1 MSTQYSSQLSSAL
14 KGVAPK
20 PIPVAVET
28 LSIQI
33 ATGAA
38 LTDFA
43 KAFVE
48 EGYRK
53 NPLLAERVA
62 LTEEELLE
70 YTSYLITKRV
80 EVVNQ
85 QCKDWRKVCRLAMPC
100 FVELV
105 LTSIGRVDL
114 RKQGLRITPVV
125 NEPSSMSYED
135 ALKISAKV
143 EAFEDNLAVV
153 IGAMPG
159 NEEGD
164 PSVMTMAI
172 INDYVRGMS
181 DVDDPVAEYIVY
193 FLQLTLEEQLFDNL
207 YRMQYDDVKT
217 IEAQIASLGK
227 VLVN

>member
-1 MSTQYSSQLSSAL
+1 MSTQYSSQLASKL

-33 ATGAA
+33 ATGAT
-38 LTDFA
+38 LIDFA
-43 KAFVE
+43 RAFVE

-53 NPLLAERVA
+53 NPLLAERVN
-62 LTEEELLE
+62 LTEEELLD
-70 YTSYLITKRV
+70 YCNYLITKRV

-85 QCKDWRKVCRLAMPC
+85 QCKDWRQVSRLAMPC

-105 LTSIGRVDL
+105 LTSIGKVDL
-114 RKQGLRITPVV
+114 RKQGIKIVPTVKD
-125 NEPSSMSYED
+125 PSTLDYKS
-135 ALKISAKV
+135 ALEISSKI
-143 EAFEDNLAVV
+143 EAFEDDLAVV
-153 IGAMPG
+153 VGAMPG
-159 NEEGD
+159 AEDGD

-172 INDYVRGMS
+172 INEYVRGMS
-181 DVDDPVAEYIVY
+181 SVDDPVAQYIVY

-207 YRMQYDDVKT
+207 YRMQYDDVRT
-217 IEAQIASLGK
+217 ISAQIASLGK